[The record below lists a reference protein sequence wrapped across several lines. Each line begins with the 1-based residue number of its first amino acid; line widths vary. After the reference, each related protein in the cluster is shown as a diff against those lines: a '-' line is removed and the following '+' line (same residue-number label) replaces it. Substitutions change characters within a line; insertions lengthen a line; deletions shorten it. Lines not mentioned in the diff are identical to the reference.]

1 MATNHTTNYELSQW
15 RSDDQVLR
23 ADFNADNVKLDA
35 ALANLAQE
43 LDLRAK
49 TRTVLRQV
57 MGEGESGVSFSA
69 QVGEVDWTVWRC
81 VHLVFTP
88 VYSTPLAYEMTFS
101 YDKGSVSSETL
112 SGPLHAAFWPLG
124 SGEQNTHGLT
134 VDHGVVHIVAVG
146 AGAIYTG
153 ALVAHHEDDVVGAAL
168 LVGVHQNH
176 HAGHAPAVHIVDH
189 VGGGGHVHIGH
200 VVITHIGAELVVVL
214 LREGRSEERSVG
226 KECRYG

>member
-23 ADFNADNVKLDA
+23 ADFNADNAKLDA

-49 TRTVLRQV
+49 THTVLRQV

-88 VYSTPLAYEMTFS
+88 VHSTPLAYEMTVS
-101 YDKGSVSSETL
+101 CGKGSVSSETL

-124 SGEQNTHGLT
+124 SGEQNTHGLYWGSKT
-134 VDHGVVHIVAVG
+134 GILTHSHPPKDLESITFKSLNSSYLFQ
-146 AGAIYTG
+146 AGTT
-153 ALVAHHEDDVVGAAL
+153 L
-168 LVGVHQNH
+168 L
-176 HAGHAPAVHIVDH
+176 
-189 VGGGGHVHIGH
+189 
-200 VVITHIGAELVVVL
+200 L
-214 LREGRSEERSVG
+214 LGERF
-226 KECRYG
+226 

>member
-88 VYSTPLAYEMTFS
+88 STPH
-101 YDKGSVSSETL
+101 
-112 SGPLHAAFWPLG
+112 PLPM
-124 SGEQNTHGLT
+124 
-134 VDHGVVHIVAVG
+134 
-146 AGAIYTG
+146 
-153 ALVAHHEDDVVGAAL
+153 
-168 LVGVHQNH
+168 
-176 HAGHAPAVHIVDH
+176 
-189 VGGGGHVHIGH
+189 
-200 VVITHIGAELVVVL
+200 
-214 LREGRSEERSVG
+214 R
-226 KECRYG
+226 